1 MLSNVLIAKFVD
13 TIDKISRENH
23 KNIPGLIMSSPGF
36 GKTSTIEKYCEYK
49 DYNLTTLIAS
59 QYSQDDILGIQSV
72 SNGQLVRLAP
82 AWFNA
87 LLEKSKNGKRN
98 VLFLDELT
106 TCDEFIQAPLL
117 NLIFSRSLGIH
128 KLPENT
134 IIIAAGNYPEELNN
148 VFSLTAPLV
157 NRFVI
162 LNLTLGDYEMSEVLV
177 NRFDKTQKKEDV
189 EAYLGLTKT
198 EKVYNVFK
206 LKKFILENYPFTS
219 ARIKSSSRTGLVGF
233 NSIRSLS
240 NSMLFAE
247 KYFEN
252 YDDNHWTRVVG
263 DTLGVI
269 YSRGSEIPIFIRDH
283 LSDNIG
289 KFKGEDNAPVTSLDS
304 ISKELKALLLKFN
317 NRQDTKEDA
326 ERVAELIKNNYL
338 TDDDRSLLARISSF
352 SPSLRKVVEENET
365 KF

>member
-13 TIDKISRENH
+13 TIDRISRENH

-117 NLIFSRSLGIH
+117 NLIATMSLGLH
-128 KLPENT
+128 DLPSNT

-148 VFSLTAPLV
+148 VFSLAAPTV
-157 NRFVI
+157 NRFLI
-162 LNLTLGDYEMSEVLV
+162 LNLRNEDYSMEEVMDNKFGKCEKGDIEDYFGL
-177 NRFDKTQKKEDV
+177 KKGNKV
-189 EAYLGLTKT
+189 AY
-198 EKVYNVFK
+198 NINK
-206 LKKFILENYPFTS
+206 LKRFILESYPFTAARVKNS
-219 ARIKSSSRTGLVGF
+219 ARTGLLGYI
-233 NSIRSLS
+233 SLRSLS
-240 NSMLFAE
+240 YAMMFAE
-247 KYFEN
+247 KYFQN
-252 YDDNHWTRVVG
+252 YSDSHWTRVVG

-269 YSRGSEIPIFIRDH
+269 YSRGSDIPIFIRDH

-289 KFKGEDNAPVTSLDS
+289 KFEGEDNSPVTSLYS

>member
-1 MLSNVLIAKFVD
+1 MFSNVLIAKFVD

-36 GKTSTIEKYCEYK
+36 GKTSTIEKYCEFK

-87 LLEKSKNGKRN
+87 LLEKSRNGKRN

-128 KLPENT
+128 RLPENT

-162 LNLTLGDYEMSEVLV
+162 LNLTLKDYEMAEVLV
-177 NRFDKTQKKEDV
+177 NRFDQIQGKDV
-189 EAYLGLTKT
+189 EAYLGLTKK
-198 EKVYNVFK
+198 EKSYSILK
-206 LKKFILENYPFTS
+206 LKRFILEHYPFTS

-252 YDDNHWTRVVG
+252 FDDTDWTRVVG

-269 YSRGSEIPIFIRDH
+269 YSRGSEIPIFIRDN

-289 KFKGEDNAPVTSLDS
+289 KFKGEDTAPITSFES
-304 ISKELKALLLKFN
+304 ISKELRALLLKFN

-326 ERVAELIKNNYL
+326 AKVSELITNNSL

-352 SPSLRKVVEENET
+352 SPSLRKVVEENEA